1 MWICE
6 STISIAF
13 FPDLGFNRRTMIG
26 FARRIN
32 HPGASKGWEYQG

>member
-26 FARRIN
+26 FAEGIN
-32 HPGASKGWEYQG
+32 TGGQKGLGIQR